1 MKVIALIIF
10 GSLLLMGC
18 ASVPTNTQDSISEE
32 LVSPEVGLEEQDLV
46 PHTAFYPNPPEMVL
60 SQNELILPL
69 PSLAPMHI
77 GRKQRIEPMDV
88 VASSRPIPMG
98 LEGSAVQQ
106 LEYDTLP
113 VPRLDQSTIVVN
125 QPSQAEQSNRVT
137 NISIPRT
144 ELPLIS
150 LPDFGPVIEV
160 SVIEPESEDE
170 TTEEIAMQPGEDSPV
185 PISQAPAN
193 QASTTPAR
201 ASSGTVSPAP
211 VRPAIVTPSPTVPT
225 PSPVAPFSIAP
236 TPVAPTPPVV
246 VPPQPLVGPARS
258 VPPING
264 VSSPSQPVIASPNR
278 TSLPERRVIE
288 TSPGESLSIELEG
301 FGWMLSIEIPNP
313 TNQDFPQELRS
324 SDWNRYGF
332 RVNQEFFQRGMR
344 FTLESDNQAPRTF
357 ALVFRR
363 TSLADGFAEE
373 KIYDVLVPSELA
385 AINLPSQLINY
396 QETPRAIGVSFLD
409 DSRAPLVP
417 EQLQGT
423 YQSQP
428 STPTETDRLELRFS
442 GLPEDERL
450 FRMAGEYELQRTS
463 GSLRR
468 SLELYRELVQRFP
481 FSDYTQQ
488 ASTRM
493 RVLERQFSMIR

>member
-1 MKVIALIIF
+1 MKVIVLILF
-10 GSLLLMGC
+10 GFLMLIGC
-18 ASVPTNTQDSISEE
+18 ASVPTNTQYSLSEE

-46 PHTAFYPNPPEMVL
+46 PQTSFYPNPPEIVL
-60 SQNELILPL
+60 SQNELTLPL

-77 GRKQRIEPMDV
+77 ARKQRMEPMEV

-98 LEGSAVQQ
+98 LEGTVVQQ
-106 LEYDTLP
+106 LETDRLP
-113 VPRLDQSTIVVN
+113 VPRLDQSTNVVN
-125 QPSQAEQSNRVT
+125 QPSQAEQNNSVT
-137 NISIPRT
+137 TLSSISTPRT

-150 LPDFGPVIEV
+150 MPDFGPAKEA
-160 SVIEPESEDE
+160 SVIEPESVDE
-170 TTEEIAMQPGEDSPV
+170 TTEEIAAQSVEDSPV
-185 PISQAPAN
+185 SVIQAPAN
-193 QASTTPAR
+193 QAITTPAPV
-201 ASSGTVSPAP
+201 SSAPVSPTPTRPVDVSAP
-211 VRPAIVTPSPTVPT
+211 ATASVLTPV
-225 PSPVAPFSIAP
+225 AP

-246 VPPQPLVGPARS
+246 VPPQPLVSSARS
-258 VPPING
+258 VPPSNG

-278 TSLPERRVIE
+278 TPLPERRVME

-385 AINLPSQLINY
+385 EINPPSELVNY

-409 DSRAPLVP
+409 NAPTPLVP
-417 EQLQGT
+417 DQLQGT

-481 FSDYTQQ
+481 FSDFTPQ